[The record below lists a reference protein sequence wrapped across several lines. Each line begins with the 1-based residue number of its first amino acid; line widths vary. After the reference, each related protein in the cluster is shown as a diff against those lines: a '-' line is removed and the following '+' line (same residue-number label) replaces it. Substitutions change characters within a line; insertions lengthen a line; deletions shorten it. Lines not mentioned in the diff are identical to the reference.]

1 MDNKE
6 LEMAKEVA
14 RIYPEK
20 KDYKEAYREVEEMYK
35 KSCSSPGSI
44 RNNDTKTTDCIISDK
59 ESLCNKANEKHCIIR
74 LTENQAYYLEKFL
87 GLADIDDTAII
98 CKKYYIESHLYPI
111 EKTLYEVWEQLHR
124 NIENNKFY

>member
-14 RIYPEK
+14 RIYVEK

-44 RNNDTKTTDCIISDK
+44 RNNDTKTTDCIISD
-59 ESLCNKANEKHCIIR
+59 
-74 LTENQAYYLEKFL
+74 LE
-87 GLADIDDTAII
+87 DIDNGEIYD
-98 CKKYYIESHLYPI
+98 IETGETVKDLI
-111 EKTLYEVWEQLHR
+111 
-124 NIENNKFY
+124 